1 VLSITAH
8 LYTAPEE
15 SMCHSRKKRCMI
27 KTNQRYQQWSKRKS
41 VRAHTIERDST
52 TTRLLAIPVITI
64 KANGIEINAVGIW
77 IKKTKRHWF
86 STNHSKPNWNST
98 VWNSQPFTKRSPK
111 QTQLCLSSSRSRT
124 PVVHLKSTLSFSS
137 PAFTESHRKPE

>member
-41 VRAHTIERDST
+41 VRAHTVERDST
-52 TTRLLAIPVITI
+52 TTRLLAVPVITS
-64 KANGIEINAVGIW
+64 KVNGIEINAVGIL
-77 IKKTKRHWF
+77 IKKTNGYWF
-86 STNHSKPNWNST
+86 STKHSKQNWNST
-98 VWNSQPFTKRSPK
+98 VWNSQPFTKRSQNKLNCVSLIIPIAD
-111 QTQLCLSSSRSRT
+111 SSRSSEVNTLLFQSRVHRVT
-124 PVVHLKSTLSFSS
+124 P
-137 PAFTESHRKPE
+137 